1 MNVIVLV
8 GRLATD
14 PELKYTPSGVALT
27 DFRIAVDRPFKS
39 QSGEREA
46 DFFTVKVWRD
56 QAEHVAN
63 YLSKGRLVAVEGRL
77 EHQNWVAQ
85 DGTKRER
92 YEIIANRV
100 EFLGSPRDNE
110 GGFSGGGPGG
120 RADNEP
126 QPYGGGGGG
135 RPQPQGQPA
144 QRAAAPSAPAE
155 ENDFGDPFADQ

>member
-27 DFRIAVDRPFKS
+27 DFRLAVDRPFKN

-46 DFFTVKVWRD
+46 DFFTIKVWRD

-100 EFLGSPRDNE
+100 EFLGSQRENE
-110 GGFSGGGPGG
+110 GNFGGNREGG
-120 RADNEP
+120 EP
-126 QPYGGGGGG
+126 QPYGGGGAGGG
-135 RPQPQGQPA
+135 RPQPQPA
-144 QRAAAPSAPAE
+144 RAAAPAAAPAE
-155 ENDFGDPFADQ
+155 DQDFGDPFADQ